1 MELERREHDTFT
13 MKSLGKTSYVNF
25 SSLLTTSKF
34 VRNLVKVFL
43 LHTRVVRA
51 LSYMMLEV
59 ISRLYDNL
67 WRNPLAVDWFQRLP
81 LSFSNHFKKSKLN
94 SHSARLVP
102 L

>member
-34 VRNLVKVFL
+34 VRNFVKVFL

-51 LSYMMLEV
+51 LSYMMLGSDHPT
-59 ISRLYDNL
+59 IR
-67 WRNPLAVDWFQRLP
+67 
-81 LSFSNHFKKSKLN
+81 
-94 SHSARLVP
+94 
-102 L
+102 